1 MLKRSKLLAEID
13 DKNNSRNSEK
23 KIDLD
28 SIMELLKKETQI
40 PKIQAISPDI
50 YKKIAQ
56 LIKELSTQKYEDL
69 ELDVHHG
76 LIRLIILS
84 TKSLMELRTRKLL
97 ENSNANLAYPSLS
110 SDDYS
115 KLTDEEKYIF
125 EEERKV
131 SQRKDLIIQSL
142 TNGNVNNL
150 DSISRIIRS
159 KMIIIRFL
167 EATDQFMGVDMARY
181 GPFIK
186 EDVAI
191 LPFENARSLIERK
204 AAVEI
209 NDLRF
214 HIKQT

>member
-1 MLKRSKLLAEID
+1 MAEID

-69 ELDVHHG
+69 ELDVHHE

-84 TKSLMELRTRKLL
+84 TKSLIELRTRKLL

-167 EATDQFMGVDMARY
+167 EATDQFMGVDMAGY

-204 AAVEI
+204 AAIEI

-214 HIKQT
+214 HIKET

>member
-1 MLKRSKLLAEID
+1 MAEID
-13 DKNNSRNSEK
+13 DNNNSRNSEK

-28 SIMELLKKETQI
+28 FIMELLKKETQI
-40 PKIQAISPDI
+40 PKIQGMSPDI

-56 LIKELSTQKYEDL
+56 LIKELSIQKYENL
-69 ELDVHHG
+69 ELDVHHE
-76 LIRLIILS
+76 LIRLLVLS
-84 TKSLMELRTRKLL
+84 TKSLIELRTQKLL
-97 ENSNANLAYPSLS
+97 ENSNANLPYPSLS
-110 SDDYS
+110 TDDYS

-142 TNGNVNNL
+142 IDGNVNNL

-167 EATDQFMGVDMARY
+167 ESTDQFMGVDMAKY

-204 AAVEI
+204 VAVEI

-214 HIKQT
+214 HVKET

>member
-1 MLKRSKLLAEID
+1 LAEID
-13 DKNNSRNSEK
+13 DNNNSKNSEK
-23 KIDLD
+23 KMELD
-28 SIMELLKKETQI
+28 FIMELLKKETQI
-40 PKIQAISPDI
+40 PKIQAISPDV
-50 YKKIAQ
+50 YKRIAQ
-56 LIKELSTQKYEDL
+56 LIKELSIQKYEGL
-69 ELDVHHG
+69 ELDVHHE
-76 LIRLIILS
+76 LIKLLVLS
-84 TKSLMELRTRKLL
+84 TKTLIELRTRKLL
-97 ENSNANLAYPSLS
+97 ENSNANLPFSSLS
-110 SDDYS
+110 TDDYS

-142 TNGNVNNL
+142 VDGNVNNL
-150 DSISRIIRS
+150 DSLSKIIRS

-167 EATDQFMGVDMARY
+167 EPTDQFMGVDMEKY

-204 AAVEI
+204 VAIEI

-214 HIKQT
+214 HVKET

>member
-1 MLKRSKLLAEID
+1 MAEID
-13 DKNNSRNSEK
+13 DNSSGKNTER

-28 SIMELLKKETQI
+28 FIMELLKKETQI
-40 PKIQAISPDI
+40 PKIQGISPDI

-56 LIKELSTQKYEDL
+56 LIKELSIQKYEDL
-69 ELDVHHG
+69 ELDVHHE
-76 LIRLIILS
+76 LIRLLVLS
-84 TKSLMELRTRKLL
+84 TKSLIELRTRKLL
-97 ENSNANLAYPSLS
+97 ENSNGNLSSNSLS
-110 SDDYS
+110 TDDYS

-131 SQRKDLIIQSL
+131 SQRKDLIKQSL
-142 TNGNVNNL
+142 IDGNVNNL

-159 KMIIIRFL
+159 KMIIIRFM
-167 EATDQFMGVDMARY
+167 ESTDQFMGVDMAKY

-204 AAVEI
+204 VAVEI

-214 HIKQT
+214 HMKET

>member
-1 MLKRSKLLAEID
+1 LAEID
-13 DKNNSRNSEK
+13 DNSSSKNSER

-28 SIMELLKKETQI
+28 FIMELLKKETQI
-40 PKIQAISPDI
+40 PKIQGISPDI

-56 LIKELSTQKYEDL
+56 LIKELSIQKYEDL
-69 ELDVHHG
+69 ELDVHHE
-76 LIRLIILS
+76 LIRLLVLS
-84 TKSLMELRTRKLL
+84 TKSLIELRTRKLL
-97 ENSNANLAYPSLS
+97 ENSNGNLSSTSLS
-110 SDDYS
+110 TDDYS

-131 SQRKDLIIQSL
+131 SQRKNLIKQSL
-142 TNGNVNNL
+142 IDGNVNNL

-159 KMIIIRFL
+159 KMIIIRFM
-167 EATDQFMGVDMARY
+167 ESTDQFMGVDMAKY

-204 AAVEI
+204 VAVEI

-214 HIKQT
+214 HIKET

>member
-1 MLKRSKLLAEID
+1 MAEIVD
-13 DKNNSRNSEK
+13 NSSDKNSER

-28 SIMELLKKETQI
+28 FIMELLKKETQI
-40 PKIQAISPDI
+40 PKIQGISPNI

-56 LIKELSTQKYEDL
+56 LIKELSIQKYEGL
-69 ELDVHHG
+69 ELDVHHE
-76 LIRLIILS
+76 LIRLLVLS
-84 TKSLMELRTRKLL
+84 TKSLIELRTRKLL
-97 ENSNANLAYPSLS
+97 ENSNGNLSSTSLS
-110 SDDYS
+110 TDDYS

-131 SQRKDLIIQSL
+131 SQRKDLIIKSL
-142 TNGNVNNL
+142 IDGNVNNL

-167 EATDQFMGVDMARY
+167 ESTDQFMGVDMAKY

-204 AAVEI
+204 VAVEI

-214 HIKQT
+214 HIKET

>member
-1 MLKRSKLLAEID
+1 MAEID
-13 DKNNSRNSEK
+13 DNNNSRNSEK
-23 KIDLD
+23 KMELD
-28 SIMELLKKETQI
+28 FIMELLKKETQI
-40 PKIQAISPDI
+40 PKIQAISPDV
-50 YKKIAQ
+50 YKKIAK
-56 LIKELSTQKYEDL
+56 LIKELSVQKYEGI
-69 ELDVHHG
+69 ESDVHHE
-76 LIRLIILS
+76 LIKLLVLS
-84 TKSLMELRTRKLL
+84 TKSLIELRTRKLL
-97 ENSNANLAYPSLS
+97 ENSNANANLSYPSLS
-110 SDDYS
+110 TDDYS

-142 TNGNVNNL
+142 IDGNVNNL
-150 DSISRIIRS
+150 DSLSRIIRS

-167 EATDQFMGVDMARY
+167 EPTDQFMGVDMEKY

-204 AAVEI
+204 VAIEI

-214 HIKQT
+214 HIKET

>member
-1 MLKRSKLLAEID
+1 LAEID
-13 DKNNSRNSEK
+13 DNSSGKNSER
-23 KIDLD
+23 KIDLGF
-28 SIMELLKKETQI
+28 IMELLKKETQI
-40 PKIQAISPDI
+40 PKIQGISPDI

-56 LIKELSTQKYEDL
+56 LIKELSIQKYEDL
-69 ELDVHHG
+69 ELDVHHE
-76 LIRLIILS
+76 LIRLLVQS
-84 TKSLMELRTRKLL
+84 TKSLIELRIWKLS
-97 ENSNANLAYPSLS
+97 ENSNGNLSSTSLS
-110 SDDYS
+110 TDDYS

-131 SQRKDLIIQSL
+131 SQRKNLIKQSL
-142 TNGNVNNL
+142 IDGNVNNL

-167 EATDQFMGVDMARY
+167 ESTDQFMGVDMAKY

-204 AAVEI
+204 VAVEI

-214 HIKQT
+214 HIKET

>member
-1 MLKRSKLLAEID
+1 LAEID
-13 DKNNSRNSEK
+13 DNSNSKNNSEK

-28 SIMELLKKETQI
+28 FILELLKKETQI
-40 PKIQAISPDI
+40 PKIQGLSSDV
-50 YKKIAQ
+50 YRKIAQ
-56 LIKELSTQKYEDL
+56 LIKELSVQKYEDL
-69 ELDVHHG
+69 ELDVHNE
-76 LIRLIILS
+76 LIRLLILS
-84 TKSLMELRTRKLL
+84 TKSLIELRTHKLL
-97 ENSNANLAYPSLS
+97 ENSYAKHLPYPSLS
-110 SDDYS
+110 TDDYS

-131 SQRKDLIIQSL
+131 SQRKDLIVQSL
-142 TNGNVNNL
+142 INGNVNNL
-150 DSISRIIRS
+150 ESISRIIRS

-167 EATDQFMGVDMARY
+167 ESTDQFMGVDMAKY

-204 AAVEI
+204 VAVEI

-214 HIKQT
+214 HVKET

>member
-1 MLKRSKLLAEID
+1 MAEID
-13 DKNNSRNSEK
+13 DNSSSKNSER

-28 SIMELLKKETQI
+28 FIMELLKKETQI
-40 PKIQAISPDI
+40 PKIQGISPDI

-56 LIKELSTQKYEDL
+56 LIKELSIQKYEDL
-69 ELDVHHG
+69 ELDVHHE
-76 LIRLIILS
+76 LIRLLVLS
-84 TKSLMELRTRKLL
+84 TKSLIELRTRKLL
-97 ENSNANLAYPSLS
+97 ENSNGNLS
-110 SDDYS
+110 STPLSTDDYS

-131 SQRKDLIIQSL
+131 SQRKDLIIKSL
-142 TNGNVNNL
+142 IDGNVNNL

-159 KMIIIRFL
+159 KMIIIRFM
-167 EATDQFMGVDMARY
+167 ESTDRFMGVDMAKY

-204 AAVEI
+204 VAVEI
-209 NDLRF
+209 NDLQF
-214 HIKQT
+214 HIKET

>member
-1 MLKRSKLLAEID
+1 LAEID
-13 DKNNSRNSEK
+13 DNSSGKNSER

-28 SIMELLKKETQI
+28 FIMELLKKETQI
-40 PKIQAISPDI
+40 AKIQGISPDI

-56 LIKELSTQKYEDL
+56 LIKELSIQKYEDL
-69 ELDVHHG
+69 ELDVHHE
-76 LIRLIILS
+76 LIRLLVLS
-84 TKSLMELRTRKLL
+84 TKSLIELRTRKLL
-97 ENSNANLAYPSLS
+97 ENSNGNLSSLS
-110 SDDYS
+110 LSTDDYS

-131 SQRKDLIIQSL
+131 SQRKDLIKQSL
-142 TNGNVNNL
+142 IDGNVNNL

-159 KMIIIRFL
+159 KMIIIRFM
-167 EATDQFMGVDMARY
+167 ESTDQFMGVDMAKY

-204 AAVEI
+204 VAVEI

-214 HIKQT
+214 HIKET

>member
-1 MLKRSKLLAEID
+1 LAEID
-13 DKNNSRNSEK
+13 DNNNSRNSEK

-28 SIMELLKKETQI
+28 FIMELLKKETQI
-40 PKIQAISPDI
+40 PKIQGMSPDI

-56 LIKELSTQKYEDL
+56 LIKELSIQKYENI
-69 ELDVHHG
+69 ELDVHHE
-76 LIRLIILS
+76 LIRLLVLS
-84 TKSLMELRTRKLL
+84 TRSLIELRTRKLL
-97 ENSNANLAYPSLS
+97 ENSNANLPYPSLS
-110 SDDYS
+110 TDDYS

-142 TNGNVNNL
+142 IDGNVNNL

-167 EATDQFMGVDMARY
+167 ESTDQFMGVDMAKY

-204 AAVEI
+204 VAVEI

-214 HIKQT
+214 HVKET

>member
-1 MLKRSKLLAEID
+1 LAEID
-13 DKNNSRNSEK
+13 DNSNSKNNSEK

-28 SIMELLKKETQI
+28 FILELLKKETQI
-40 PKIQAISPDI
+40 PKIQGLSSDV
-50 YKKIAQ
+50 YRKIAQ
-56 LIKELSTQKYEDL
+56 LIKELSVQKYEDL
-69 ELDVHHG
+69 ELDVHNE
-76 LIRLIILS
+76 LIRLLILS
-84 TKSLMELRTRKLL
+84 TKSLIELRTHKLL
-97 ENSNANLAYPSLS
+97 ENSYAKHLPYPSLS
-110 SDDYS
+110 TDDYS

-131 SQRKDLIIQSL
+131 SQRKDLIVQSL
-142 TNGNVNNL
+142 INGNVNNL

-167 EATDQFMGVDMARY
+167 ESTDQFMGVDMAKY

-204 AAVEI
+204 VAVEI

-214 HIKQT
+214 HVKET

>member
-1 MLKRSKLLAEID
+1 MAEID
-13 DKNNSRNSEK
+13 DNSSGKNSER

-28 SIMELLKKETQI
+28 FIMELLKKETQI
-40 PKIQAISPDI
+40 AKIQGISPDI

-56 LIKELSTQKYEDL
+56 LIKELSIQKYEDL
-69 ELDVHHG
+69 ELDVHHE
-76 LIRLIILS
+76 LIRLLVLS
-84 TKSLMELRTRKLL
+84 TKSLIELRTRKLL
-97 ENSNANLAYPSLS
+97 ENSNGNLSSLS
-110 SDDYS
+110 LSTDDYS

-131 SQRKDLIIQSL
+131 SQRKDLIIKSL
-142 TNGNVNNL
+142 IDGNVNNL

-159 KMIIIRFL
+159 KMIIIRFM
-167 EATDQFMGVDMARY
+167 ESTDRFMGVDMAKY

-204 AAVEI
+204 VAVEI
-209 NDLRF
+209 NDLQF
-214 HIKQT
+214 HIKET

>member
-1 MLKRSKLLAEID
+1 LAEID
-13 DKNNSRNSEK
+13 DNNNSRNSEK

-28 SIMELLKKETQI
+28 FIMELLKKETQI
-40 PKIQAISPDI
+40 PKIQGMSPDI

-56 LIKELSTQKYEDL
+56 LIKELFIQKYENL
-69 ELDVHHG
+69 ELDVHHE
-76 LIRLIILS
+76 LIRLLVLS
-84 TKSLMELRTRKLL
+84 TKSLIELRTRKLL
-97 ENSNANLAYPSLS
+97 ENSNANLPYSSLS
-110 SDDYS
+110 TDDYS

-142 TNGNVNNL
+142 IDGNVNNL

-167 EATDQFMGVDMARY
+167 ESTDQFMGVDMAKY

-191 LPFENARSLIERK
+191 LPFENARSLIDRK
-204 AAVEI
+204 VAVEI

-214 HIKQT
+214 HVKET

>member
-1 MLKRSKLLAEID
+1 MAEID
-13 DKNNSRNSEK
+13 DNNNSRNSGK

-28 SIMELLKKETQI
+28 FIMELLKKETQI
-40 PKIQAISPDI
+40 PKIQGMSPDI

-56 LIKELSTQKYEDL
+56 MIKELSIQKYENL
-69 ELDVHHG
+69 ELDVHHE
-76 LIRLIILS
+76 LIRLLVLS
-84 TKSLMELRTRKLL
+84 TKSLIELRTQKLL
-97 ENSNANLAYPSLS
+97 ENSNANLPYPSLS
-110 SDDYS
+110 TDDYS

-142 TNGNVNNL
+142 IDGNVNNL

-167 EATDQFMGVDMARY
+167 ESTDQFMGVDMAKY

-204 AAVEI
+204 VAVEI

-214 HIKQT
+214 HVKET

>member
-1 MLKRSKLLAEID
+1 LAEID
-13 DKNNSRNSEK
+13 DNNNSRNSEK

-28 SIMELLKKETQI
+28 FIMELLKKETQI
-40 PKIQAISPDI
+40 PKIQGMSPDI

-56 LIKELSTQKYEDL
+56 LIKELSIQKYENL
-69 ELDVHHG
+69 ELDVHHE
-76 LIRLIILS
+76 LIRLLVLS
-84 TKSLMELRTRKLL
+84 TKSLIELRTRKLL
-97 ENSNANLAYPSLS
+97 ENSNANLPYPSLS
-110 SDDYS
+110 TDDYS

-142 TNGNVNNL
+142 IDGNVNNL
-150 DSISRIIRS
+150 DSISKIIRS

-167 EATDQFMGVDMARY
+167 ESTDQFMGVDMAKY

-204 AAVEI
+204 VAVEI

-214 HIKQT
+214 HVKET

>member
-1 MLKRSKLLAEID
+1 MAEID
-13 DKNNSRNSEK
+13 DNNNSRNSEK

-28 SIMELLKKETQI
+28 FIMELLKKEAQI
-40 PKIQAISPDI
+40 PKIQGMSPDI

-56 LIKELSTQKYEDL
+56 LIKELSIQKYENI
-69 ELDVHHG
+69 ELDVHHE
-76 LIRLIILS
+76 LIRLLVLS
-84 TKSLMELRTRKLL
+84 TKSLIELRTRKLL
-97 ENSNANLAYPSLS
+97 ENSNANLPYPSLS
-110 SDDYS
+110 TDDYS

-142 TNGNVNNL
+142 IDGNVNNL

-167 EATDQFMGVDMARY
+167 ESTDQFMGVDMAKY
-181 GPFIK
+181 GPFIR

-204 AAVEI
+204 VAVEI

-214 HIKQT
+214 HVKET

>member
-1 MLKRSKLLAEID
+1 LAEID
-13 DKNNSRNSEK
+13 DNSSSKNSER

-28 SIMELLKKETQI
+28 FIMELLKKETQI
-40 PKIQAISPDI
+40 PKIQGISPDI

-56 LIKELSTQKYEDL
+56 LIKELSIQKYEDL
-69 ELDVHHG
+69 ELDVHHE
-76 LIRLIILS
+76 LIRLLVLS
-84 TKSLMELRTRKLL
+84 TKSLIELRTRKLL
-97 ENSNANLAYPSLS
+97 ENSNGNLSSTSLS
-110 SDDYS
+110 TDDYS

-131 SQRKDLIIQSL
+131 SQRKNLIKQSL
-142 TNGNVNNL
+142 IDGNVNNL

-167 EATDQFMGVDMARY
+167 ESTDQFMGVDMAKY

-204 AAVEI
+204 VAVEI

-214 HIKQT
+214 HIKET

>member
-1 MLKRSKLLAEID
+1 MAEID
-13 DKNNSRNSEK
+13 DNNNNRTSEK

-28 SIMELLKKETQI
+28 FIMELLKKETQI
-40 PKIQAISPDI
+40 PKIQAISPDV

-69 ELDVHHG
+69 ELDVHQE
-76 LIRLIILS
+76 LIKLIVLS
-84 TKSLMELRTRKLL
+84 TKSLIELRTKKLL
-97 ENSNANLAYPSLS
+97 ENSNANLTYPSLS
-110 SDDYS
+110 TDDYS

-125 EEERKV
+125 KEERKV

-142 TNGNVNNL
+142 TDGNVNNL

-204 AAVEI
+204 VAIEI

-214 HIKQT
+214 HIKET